1 MNNEDIKTLIKILEF
16 KGKKDIADLFEGSV
30 GEIQES
36 TQYGS
41 YLFSVLST
49 FVVFAPL
56 EKYYKLKGLNKEE
69 QKLIFDS
76 ILEIHPPEAY
86 SPEITS
92 VEFRILQESN
102 GKEEIEVTHVV
113 KAIKVFLSYSAIDKK
128 LAGKIKRR
136 LEDYGLE
143 VFLAHEDIA
152 PSAEWQKT
160 ILQNLE
166 NCNVFIPVFT
176 KNFKDSDWTDQEIG
190 IVLAKKKFIIPLSVD
205 IIPYGFLNKL
215 QSLKLSSK
223 PIYLSCEEIIK
234 ILKDNSKFERPLLNS
249 VIKTFLNSENF
260 EEAKNKSR
268 ILLKF
273 DEAFTAKQV
282 NEIIRGSTQN
292 NQIYGSFGAQCAL
305 RELIQKHN
313 EVVDKNLT
321 RKLYEKFNH
330 THNNKKILID

>member
-1 MNNEDIKTLIKILEF
+1 MNDKDIKTLIKILEI
-16 KGKKDIADLFEGSV
+16 KGKKDTSDLFEGTV

-56 EKYYKLKGLNKEE
+56 EKYYKLKGLSKEE

-76 ILEIHPPEAY
+76 ILEIHPLEAY

-102 GKEEIEVTHVV
+102 GNEEIEVTHIV
-113 KAIKVFLSYSAIDKK
+113 KVIKVFLSYSAIDKK
-128 LAGKIKRR
+128 LASKIKRWF
-136 LEDYGLE
+136 EDYGLE
-143 VFLAHEDIA
+143 VFLAHEDIT
-152 PSAEWQKT
+152 PSAEWRKV

-166 NCNVFIPVFT
+166 NCNVFIPIVT

-190 IVLAKKKFIIPLSVD
+190 IALSKRKFIIPLSID
-205 IIPYGFLNKL
+205 IIPYGFLNEL
-215 QSLKLSSK
+215 QSLKLDTKRVQSSCK
-223 PIYLSCEEIIK
+223 KIFEILGQNSEFEKSLS
-234 ILKDNSKFERPLLNS
+234 NS
-249 VIKTFLNSENF
+249 VIKAFLNSVNY

-268 ILLKF
+268 ILLEF
-273 DEAFTAKQV
+273 DDAFTTEQA
-282 NEIIRGSTQN
+282 NEIIKGSTQN
-292 NQIYGSFGAQCAL
+292 NQIYGSFGAQEAL
-305 RELIQKHN
+305 RKLIQKHS

-321 RKLYEKFNH
+321 RKLYEKF
-330 THNNKKILID
+330 DRRF